1 MDKQEFINRVL
12 LKISSTKFWAFL
24 GVFIMSV
31 MVLFGADKE
40 SQNQIYAMIIA
51 LGDLIVYC
59 TANVAQKKVTKD
71 RKAD

>member
-1 MDKQEFINRVL
+1 
-12 LKISSTKFWAFL
+12 
-24 GVFIMSV
+24 MSV

-59 TANVAQKKVTKD
+59 TANVAQKQVTKD